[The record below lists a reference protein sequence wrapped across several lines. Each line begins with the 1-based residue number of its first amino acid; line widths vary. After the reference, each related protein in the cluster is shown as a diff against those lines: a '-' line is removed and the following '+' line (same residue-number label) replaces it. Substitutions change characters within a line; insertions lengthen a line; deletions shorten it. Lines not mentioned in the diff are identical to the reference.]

1 LLAWNPTSSYCIL
14 TKNDVEVA
22 VGSDRHAATAFFV
35 EMQCRNNVIAGN
47 RLISNEPEGYGMKPE
62 GYGMNLNSFLNF
74 VVSNDLGSSGVKI
87 SGKAPY
93 PAALS
98 NRFIDNTFGR

>member
-14 TKNDVEVA
+14 TQNDVEVV

-47 RLISNEPEGYGMKPE
+47 RLVSNETE

-74 VVSNDLGSSGVKI
+74 VVSNDLGEFT
-87 SGKAPY
+87 APSATMDLDLY
-93 PAALS
+93 
-98 NRFIDNTFGR
+98 NY